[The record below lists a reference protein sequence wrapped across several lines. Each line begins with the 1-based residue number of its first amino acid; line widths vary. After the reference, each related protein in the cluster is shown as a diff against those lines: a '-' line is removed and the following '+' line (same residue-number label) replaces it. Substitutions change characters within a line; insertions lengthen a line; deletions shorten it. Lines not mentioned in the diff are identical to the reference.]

1 MPIQKITSG
10 IIDGTTTFANTAIS
24 GTITASQIA
33 AVNANTITSGTIPLA
48 QVPQLSAAKLPTG
61 SVLQVLSSTQ
71 TSTQA
76 LTGTST
82 WTDLSNL
89 SVSITP
95 TSATSKILIFI
106 SVNVQG
112 INNAYFRLLRNSTVI
127 GVGDTAG
134 SVSRV
139 TIGNGYYNG
148 QNSSQTTQ
156 LAAQF
161 LDSPATTSAITYKA
175 QGYADGG
182 SQTGT
187 LYINYANAEQN
198 APSSSRAISTITVME
213 ITA

>member
-1 MPIQKITSG
+1 MPTI
-10 IIDGTTTFANTAIS
+10 IS
-24 GTITASQIA
+24 GDTGIDKIA
-33 AVNANTITSGTIPLA
+33 AGAIEYA
-48 QVPQLSAAKLPTG
+48 DLPTG
-61 SVLQVLSSTQ
+61 SVLQVVSSTQ

-76 LTGTST
+76 ITGTSP

-95 TSATSKILIFI
+95 TSATSKILVFI
-106 SVNVQG
+106 AINVQG

-139 TIGNGYYNG
+139 TMANGYYQG
-148 QNSSQTTQ
+148 INSSQTFQ
-156 LAAQF
+156 LANQF

-175 QGYADGG
+175 QGYADNG
-182 SQTGT
+182 SLSGS
-187 LYINYANAEQN
+187 LYINYANAEAN

-213 ITA
+213 IAS